1 MANDFAVIE
10 TGGKQYRVS
19 AGTKLKV
26 EKLEVKAGDK
36 VVFDTV
42 LLTSVGD
49 AIKVGA
55 PYVDGAKTEARVIG
69 DVRGKKAI
77 VFKYHPKTRSRKKK
91 GHRQEYTELEIVKI

>member
-26 EKLEVKAGDK
+26 EKLDVKAGDK
-36 VVFDTV
+36 VVFETV

-49 AIKVGA
+49 AVKVGV
-55 PYVDGAKTEARVIG
+55 PYVTGATTEAKVLG
-69 DVRGKKAI
+69 DGRGKKAI
-77 VFKYHPKTRSRKKK
+77 VFKYHPKTRGRKKK
-91 GHRQEYTELEIVKI
+91 GHKQEYTEIEILKI

>member
-1 MANDFAVIE
+1 MANDFSVIQ

-19 AGTKLKV
+19 AGQKLKI

-42 LLTSVGD
+42 LLRSVGD
-49 AIKVGA
+49 AVHVGA
-55 PYVDGAKTEARVIG
+55 PYVAGATTEAKVIG

-77 VFKYHPKTRSRKKK
+77 VFKYHSKTRARKKK
-91 GHRQEYTELEIVKI
+91 GHKQDYTEIEITKI

>member
-49 AIKVGA
+49 AVKVGA
-55 PYVDGAKTEARVIG
+55 PYVTGAKTEAKVLG
-69 DVRGKKAI
+69 DVRGEKKI
-77 VFKYHPKTRSRKKK
+77 VFKYHPKTRGRKKK
-91 GHRQEYTELEIVKI
+91 GHKQDYTEIQITKI

>member
-19 AGTKLKV
+19 AGAKFKV
-26 EKLEVKAGDK
+26 EKLDVKAGDT

-49 AIKVGA
+49 AVKVGA
-55 PYVDGAKTEARVIG
+55 ALECMGLAVSYWAAADGGADLIDLLREGFTALGGES
-69 DVRGKKAI
+69 
-77 VFKYHPKTRSRKKK
+77 T
-91 GHRQEYTELEIVKI
+91 

>member
-1 MANDFAVIE
+1 MANDFSVIE

-19 AGTKLKV
+19 AGMKLKI

-49 AIKVGA
+49 VVKVGA
-55 PYVDGAKTEARVIG
+55 PYVAGAKAEAVVVG
-69 DVRGKKAI
+69 DARGKKQI
-77 VFKYHPKTRSRKKK
+77 VFKYHPKTRGRKKK
-91 GHRQEYTELEIVKI
+91 GHRQDYTEIEIVKI

>member
-1 MANDFAVIE
+1 MASDFSVIE

-19 AGTKLKV
+19 AGQKLKV
-26 EKLEVKAGDK
+26 EKLDVKAGDK

-49 AIKVGA
+49 AVKVGA
-55 PYVDGAKTEARVIG
+55 PYVAGAKTEARVVG
-69 DVRGKKAI
+69 AAYGKKAI

-91 GHRQEYTELEIVKI
+91 GHIQEYTELEIVKI